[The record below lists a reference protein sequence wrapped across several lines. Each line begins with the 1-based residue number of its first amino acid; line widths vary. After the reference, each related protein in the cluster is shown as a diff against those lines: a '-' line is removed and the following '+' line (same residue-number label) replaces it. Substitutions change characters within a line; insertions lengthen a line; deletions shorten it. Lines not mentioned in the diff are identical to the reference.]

1 MAKREDTVAPP
12 ELPGVIALRF
22 MAPSMSLPQEQ
33 EIDGPIQSSVSAFV
47 EKNLWEVLA
56 CLRSGGHRLFRR
68 ESALADK
75 RFIAPA
81 VAGVAQVCVV
91 QFLVYQRMEGAS
103 DWQP

>member
-1 MAKREDTVAPP
+1 MIECVALCSPYGP
-12 ELPGVIALRF
+12 FHA
-22 MAPSMSLPQEQ
+22 APLKTN
-33 EIDGPIQSSVSAFV
+33 GPIQSSVSAFV